1 MPVATTDGLRTRYQ
15 VSGSGPPLLMYSPAG
30 FDAVLEKW
38 TTQGTYAKTR
48 ILDRLQER
56 FTCIL
61 FDRRECGESGGRVEA
76 LTWSHYAAQGK
87 ALLDHLN
94 IERAHIMGGCM
105 GVCPTLTFARDYPAS
120 VNGLILW
127 WPVGGPRYRIA
138 ARRRFHE
145 HLDFVASNGLNGVVA
160 HVLETRKPFSTDASG
175 GPWASVILRERQ
187 FARSYAQI
195 DLDSYSALVSQ
206 VAGTLFD
213 RDTVPGAEPEELF
226 VIPCPTLI
234 VPGHDATHATSA
246 ARYLEECLPNS
257 LYWNVPV
264 EDQTKESV
272 ADIVTE
278 FSGRLGR

>member
-1 MPVATTDGLRTRYQ
+1 MCYAARSSRRCQRPWAWKVSQWSRSVSNWTSSMPVATTDGLRTRYQ

-48 ILDRLQER
+48 ILDRLRER

-120 VNGLILW
+120 VN
-127 WPVGGPRYRIA
+127 
-138 ARRRFHE
+138 
-145 HLDFVASNGLNGVVA
+145 
-160 HVLETRKPFSTDASG
+160 
-175 GPWASVILRERQ
+175 
-187 FARSYAQI
+187 
-195 DLDSYSALVSQ
+195 
-206 VAGTLFD
+206 
-213 RDTVPGAEPEELF
+213 
-226 VIPCPTLI
+226 
-234 VPGHDATHATSA
+234 
-246 ARYLEECLPNS
+246 
-257 LYWNVPV
+257 
-264 EDQTKESV
+264 
-272 ADIVTE
+272 
-278 FSGRLGR
+278 